1 MPLTID
7 RAKEIR
13 LNHVIFVAGRLKR
26 GVTLQQAQAECD
38 TIAAGMAR
46 TYREMRDWGIHLL
59 TFFET
64 FVTPQLETA
73 LLVLLAA
80 VGFVLLIACA
90 NIANLLLARATAR
103 QKEIAVRTALGASR
117 SAPAP
122 TAWCG
127 SS

>member
-1 MPLTID
+1 
-7 RAKEIR
+7 
-13 LNHVIFVAGRLKR
+13 
-26 GVTLQQAQAECD
+26 VTLQQAQAECD

>member
-1 MPLTID
+1 M
-7 RAKEIR
+7 
-13 LNHVIFVAGRLKR
+13 
-26 GVTLQQAQAECD
+26 TLQQAQAECD

-46 TYREMRDWGIHLL
+46 TYPEMRDWGIHLL